1 LIVTEEAPGKMSG
14 HFGLG
19 WPLLFSLA
27 IHLTIVLAPMPRGQW
42 AGRSDIP
49 IEYFPARLPL
59 TVAFRSASSP
69 PEQVLV
75 LSAPDTD
82 ESAKPET
89 TAAQENAI
97 SPRPAPDISS
107 ASELV
112 SDSREYLPPERLTR
126 LPEILDMGNLDLPGV
141 VNRADKGR
149 LVLEI
154 LISDEGHP
162 DSIRVVETS
171 VPGPFLANA
180 LRVFQWARYVPGR
193 ELNRAARSRIR
204 VEIVLG
210 MQPSDP
216 GRGVVLQNGSAT
228 VLKKFDSV
236 PQ

>member
-1 LIVTEEAPGKMSG
+1 LR
-14 HFGLG
+14 
-19 WPLLFSLA
+19 WPLVFSFA
-27 IHLTIVLAPMPRGQW
+27 IHLTIILTPMPRGQW
-42 AGRSDIP
+42 AGRSNVVPDF
-49 IEYFPARLPL
+49 FPAPLPL

-75 LSAPDTD
+75 LSALAAD

-89 TAAQENAI
+89 AAAEENAI
-97 SPRPAPDISS
+97 SPRPVPDISS
-107 ASELV
+107 ASDLV
-112 SDSREYLPPERLTR
+112 SDSQEYLPPERLTR

-141 VNRADKGR
+141 VHPTDKGR

-210 MQPSDP
+210 MQSSDREH
-216 GRGVVLQNGSAT
+216 GAAFQKGGIRMSVV
-228 VLKKFDSV
+228 D
-236 PQ
+236 